1 MAAWQGISANPLKA
15 EGAKRLGDALARQS
29 PQQLRVLD
37 VSNTQLTSK
46 AASDAPPPTNPE
58 KAAAAAAPKAAAAAA
73 ARGPTRSSPRDLHC
87 PSDPDEDLTGLQAI
101 MNFVKNSKI
110 DSLDLSKNGIGIGG
124 MRLISKAFNSNLKE
138 LVLRGNPLNMRQAEK
153 SADDQP
159 LRLFMARHCL
169 EHLVPA
175 LHEAQVFTTDE
186 FYRRKTDELLG
197 YGFERTQITQLR
209 EELRSEEDIL
219 SRSGLG
225 GGGVMSVPARGPVS
239 RTAPSLQLR
248 FQQVDLSGGSQ
259 KRKRKGVDDS
269 PEEVREEKR
278 VAADQPAEMSE
289 LPPLRRVT
297 RGITNRTR

>member
-58 KAAAAAAPKAAAAAA
+58 KMAAAAAPKAAAAAK
-73 ARGPTRSSPRDLHC
+73 GPPRSTSGRDLHC

-138 LVLRGNPLNMRQAEK
+138 LVLRENPLNSLHWDTPDE
-153 SADDQP
+153 
-159 LRLFMARHCL
+159 LRAAASGLWMDTPYDAC
-169 EHLVPA
+169 
-175 LHEAQVFTTDE
+175 VFQGT
-186 FYRRKTDELLG
+186 RRKRQLL
-197 YGFERTQITQLR
+197 RHQICQ
-209 EELRSEEDIL
+209 EE
-219 SRSGLG
+219 GLAG
-225 GGGVMSVPARGPVS
+225 RRIQMRRLPHQIGH
-239 RTAPSLQLR
+239 PSLR
-248 FQQVDLSGGSQ
+248 H
-259 KRKRKGVDDS
+259 
-269 PEEVREEKR
+269 
-278 VAADQPAEMSE
+278 
-289 LPPLRRVT
+289 
-297 RGITNRTR
+297 

>member
-46 AASDAPPPTNPE
+46 AASDAAPPTNPE
-58 KAAAAAAPKAAAAAA
+58 KAAAAAAPKAAAAA
-73 ARGPTRSSPRDLHC
+73 RGPPRSTGGRDLHC

-248 FQQVDLSGGSQ
+248 FKQVDLSGGCAEAEAEGGGRLARGGS
-259 KRKRKGVDDS
+259 GG
-269 PEEVREEKR
+269 E
-278 VAADQPAEMSE
+278 AGGGGPA
-289 LPPLRRVT
+289 
-297 RGITNRTR
+297 G